1 MENQNSHI
9 EEPKL
14 LELEHHGKLH
24 LNETRKWTMFLSVLG
39 LVFIGLMIV
48 AVVIGLFFMGAASDL
63 PFNTGYLSLIPMLVV
78 MAIYFFPIYF
88 LLRFSILT
96 KKAIVESNS
105 RLLTKALSYL
115 KMHYQFM
122 GILAIIVLGI
132 YLVVFLFAG
141 TIAMF

>member
-39 LVFIGLMIV
+39 LVFIGFMIV
-48 AVVIGLFFMGAASDL
+48 AAVIGLFFMGAASDL

-78 MAIYFFPIYF
+78 LAIYFFPIYF
-88 LLRFSILT
+88 LLQFSTLT
-96 KKAIVESNS
+96 KKAIIESNS
-105 RLLTKALSYL
+105 RILTKGLSYL

-122 GILAIIVLGI
+122 GILAIILLGI
-132 YLVVFLFAG
+132 YLIVFLFVGAFA
-141 TIAMF
+141 IF